1 MGKYDEYEKILYGKK
16 STSQLSKNQNSINNL
31 SARLAASG
39 VDPNEALDKRNAL
52 EKFLNLKQDQN
63 VIFDVFEL
71 LNRPQQALFA
81 GWKNAQEGGDFWE
94 GAKQGITGNADTQF
108 KEILKNY
115 GMEDREGKL
124 DLADVL
130 GFAGD
135 VFLDPADLVPV
146 AGFSKIGKSLDAG
159 DNIFKA
165 IRSAD
170 SASDIAFKGIGK
182 GLKGTAKLAD
192 TGLEKVLKN
201 LDEIKGVRAFDKAGN
216 VLSDTAKIAYGNL
229 DNSRSLLPD
238 IINKADL
245 GDNFARAEK
254 GRLQSYKEL
263 KNSIQD
269 VFKKSNASVNAI
281 LNKRS
286 AENTANEV
294 KRQLSTTFKQ
304 NEDKLKN
311 FLTKK
316 GKDIN
321 SIENLDEVGSDVSLF
336 IESMMDRSIEK
347 DELLDLIREGKVY
360 KNKNGNQIIDE
371 LEKMKKQLPKE
382 LQDNLDL
389 SIKVDDTGKIS
400 LGDGWNKKVLRDN
413 GVRSFKDLDPK
424 TSRIADYGNWYDKAD
439 LDKIE
444 ELRKDEDFRALI
456 NDMFGEIKDGDV
468 IQFDGDSVKILSN
481 FDTDPKGRY
490 GSASDLHSK
499 LQREVPLESRGK
511 EYGYAG
517 GGYYREIN
525 DTLNEGGQLTGEA
538 KRIADNV
545 ESAVNAYKTTEPI
558 GLTKYDRAKH
568 IRKAFGLEELPNYG
582 YKSLSPEDLQRTADE
597 LQTKIGQKF
606 KVSEGFNSAAI
617 GAGSSYFTDKDMYMK
632 IRAADGTNMF
642 IVNPNER
649 EAILKKAQEYTL
661 RSAGIEDV
669 MTEFGPQPKLVLTV
683 DIFDENGKKLA
694 TIGDNQV
701 AKGAN
706 QILDEGFGTNFG
718 RFGDNNTYLP
728 HTLAD
733 RSMANTAKDTN
744 VPILRGNTSQLSH
757 RTRLGSIR
765 ENNNLYREAF
775 TKGNVAPEQA
785 EFFKKYP
792 KLFEENFNKA
802 FANKYFDGMTGLGKQ
817 HKIVSDTLINQTF
830 GNRTD
835 IENLQKSILEHRASG
850 NKEALKK
857 ATDEYNKLVKDAPV
871 KYLTEFDD
879 AVPNNF
885 TKLSTEQCN
894 EIRNHL
900 KRIRQAV
907 GSDAEGYNQ
916 LLKVFDS
923 SKGSIAVNDD
933 VLRMLQVTINPK
945 EKNAILKAYDKVLDL
960 YKSTKTLSFT
970 NSLNN
975 FVGNSSNLYLS
986 GINPMEQAKY
996 MSQAVDISKNGER
1009 LYTALLSGA
1018 ELSPKELDV
1027 ANKWKAFLDTG
1038 FGSEEIAL
1046 DLQDLPDFMKDI
1058 AKNGKTSKKVT
1069 AKDVATWL
1077 PKMNMRANT
1086 YVDNL
1091 NRITVML
1098 KSMEDPSYLR
1108 RLGIEGATDAEKYRK
1123 AISKVMFDP
1132 SMMTDAE
1139 RNIMKRIIPFYTY
1152 AKNNLVFQM
1161 DNLGRNGSRYNRL
1174 MKTIKN
1180 LQKNATNNNEEDMA
1194 DYIKNNLYVPI
1205 PGIGKDG
1212 EYTVLRTQLPFGDLV
1227 DLADN
1232 PGEFLVNRTGP
1243 VIKSPVEFATNTN
1256 SFTGREIES
1265 FPGQRSSNIPFL
1277 TKKQEKA
1284 LGDFTGLDVPIK
1296 TATRLFSGNPL
1307 STITM
1312 TNSIDTDKLSRSY
1325 EQIEDLQNLMKQYEQ
1340 KGYQFSTMSELKKAN
1355 KNGTLANIDAIF
1367 AKYGVNSNNSSN
1379 NPYSDYEKIL
1389 YGR

>member
-1 MGKYDEYEKILYGKK
+1 MAGKYETAYKNQMKSRNKK
-16 STSQLSKNQNSINNL
+16 SQLETNQNSINNL
-31 SARLAASG
+31 SARLAAGG
-39 VDPNEALDKRNAL
+39 VDPNEALDKRNWL
-52 EKFLNLKQDQN
+52 EKGLNLKQDQN

-81 GWKNAQEGGDFWE
+81 GWKNAQEGGDFLE
-94 GAKQGITGNADTQF
+94 GAKQGLFGKADTQF

-165 IRSAD
+165 IKSAD
-170 SASDIAFKGIGK
+170 SASDVVFKGIGK

-201 LDEIKGVRAFDKAGN
+201 LDEIKGVKAFDKAGN

-238 IINKADL
+238 ILNKADL

-316 GKDIN
+316 GIDPN
-321 SIENLDEVGSDVSLF
+321 SLENLDNVGSDVSLF

-400 LGDGWNKKVLRDN
+400 LGDGWNKKVLREN

-424 TSRIADYGNWYDKAD
+424 TSLIADYGNWYEKSD
-439 LDKIE
+439 LDRIE
-444 ELRKDEDFRALI
+444 ELKKDEDFRALI
-456 NDMFGEIKDGDV
+456 NDMFGEIKDGDKLV
-468 IQFDGDSVKILSN
+468 IDPLSDN
-481 FDTDPKGRY
+481 IKVLRY
-490 GSASDLHSK
+490 PES
-499 LQREVPLESRGK
+499 QRKWEELNQDMLDYYRK
-511 EYGYAG
+511 QGYTEDEIMENIRRKNIWNGGTEG
-517 GGYYREIN
+517 GGYVQTSNSFKIN
-525 DTLNEGGQLTGEA
+525 DKLRKGEALGGDTATVEDLDKFISGYKSPEDVALLRRDTLNTMSKVYGLPSGLNVSETAEALKPWIGKPVEYNKAFTSTAVGEGGGAFDYRDVLMT
-538 KRIADNV
+538 I
-545 ESAVNAYKTTEPI
+545 
-558 GLTKYDRAKH
+558 
-568 IRKAFGLEELPNYG
+568 KA
-582 YKSLSPEDLQRTADE
+582 PE
-597 LQTKIGQKF
+597 
-606 KVSEGFNSAAI
+606 
-617 GAGSSYFTDKDMYMK
+617 
-632 IRAADGTNMF
+632 GTNMF
-642 IVNPNER
+642 VANAAER
-649 EAILKKAQEYTL
+649 EAILKRGQQMIL
-661 RSAGIEDV
+661 RDIQTKNGD
-669 MTEFGPQPKLVLTV
+669 LLLT
-683 DIFDENGKKLA
+683 FDLYDGQGRYLA
-694 TIGDNQV
+694 TIGDNKV

-733 RSMANTAKDTN
+733 KSMANTARDTN

-775 TKGNVAPEQA
+775 TKGNVSPEQA

-871 KYLTEFDD
+871 KYLTEFDS

-1139 RNIMKRIIPFYTY
+1139 RNVMKRIIPFYTY

-1205 PGIGKDG
+1205 PGINKDG
-1212 EYTVLRTQLPFGDLV
+1212 EYTVLRTQLPFGDLI

-1232 PGEFLVNRTGP
+1232 PRDFLVNRTGP

-1265 FPGQRSSNIPFL
+1265 FPGQKSSNIPFL
-1277 TKKQEKA
+1277 TKKQEKV
-1284 LGDFTGLDVPIK
+1284 LGDLTGLDVPIK
-1296 TATRLFSGNPL
+1296 TATRLFSSNPL
-1307 STITM
+1307 SSVTM
-1312 TNSIDTDKLSRSY
+1312 TNNIDTDKLSRSY

-1367 AKYGVNSNNSSN
+1367 AKYGVKSNNNSN

-1389 YGR
+1389 YDR